1 MTFDSAG
8 NEAIPNPEMMG
19 NDRNNDDKFSHVLVM
34 FPVTAILQLLYDPGM
49 ITECMWKV
57 SDC

>member
-1 MTFDSAG
+1 MRMTFDSAG

-34 FPVTAILQLLYDPGM
+34 FPDATCNIAIAMTL
-49 ITECMWKV
+49 E
-57 SDC
+57 